1 MTTLAAAVHLFIG
14 ALAGF
19 WVGASASLWR
29 RILRYVRRRQNRLP
43 WHSLRGGMLYLPG
56 ERRQRP

>member
-1 MTTLAAAVHLFIG
+1 MTTLAAVTHLLIG
-14 ALAGF
+14 ALAGA
-19 WVGASASLWR
+19 WVGASARLWR
-29 RILRYVRRRQNRLP
+29 RILRYQRRRNQLP